1 MAKTT
6 VTKNKRN
13 ETLTLKLEG
22 ITRGEAM
29 ALLNALHSYGMAS
42 PVAADVEMYVKA
54 AYEAADLHN
63 LICD

>member
-1 MAKTT
+1 MSKTT

-29 ALLNALHSYGMAS
+29 ALLNALRSYSMAS

-54 AYEAADLHN
+54 AYKAADLHN